1 MTIIDK
7 IGKGIKDTGKDI
19 KHGIGSGAN
28 SVGNWFSSATSSVTN
43 TIGSAGKYGLDWTGD
58 QISSITGVFSSPTFL
73 IVAGV
78 VILGIIILK

>member
-7 IGKGIKDTGKDI
+7 IGKDI
-19 KHGIGSGAN
+19 KHAGNDVKNGIGSGAN
-28 SVGNWFSSATSSVTN
+28 SVGNWFSDATSS
-43 TIGSAGKYGLDWTGD
+43 IGSAGKYGLDWTGN
-58 QISSITGVFSSPTFL
+58 QISTITGIFSSPTFL